1 MNYETLKSIFFKFDP
16 ETAHKIVEKTLSIS
30 DCVFP
35 GPYSIVAKNCVVT
48 DAALSQNLLGTSFLN
63 PVGIAGGFDKNA
75 TMLRP
80 LAALGFGHVEFG
92 TVTPKAQEGTTR
104 SEERR
109 VGKECRSRWSPY
121 H

>member
-1 MNYETLKSIFFKFDP
+1 MLNYDALKSVFFKFDP

-35 GPYSIVAKNCVVT
+35 GLYSIVAKNCVVT

-63 PVGIAGGFDKNA
+63 PVGVAGGFDKNA

-80 LAALGFGHVEFG
+80 LAALGFGHAVLSR
-92 TVTPKAQEGTTR
+92 PNRKKATT
-104 SEERR
+104 
-109 VGKECRSRWSPY
+109 SRAFFA
-121 H
+121 